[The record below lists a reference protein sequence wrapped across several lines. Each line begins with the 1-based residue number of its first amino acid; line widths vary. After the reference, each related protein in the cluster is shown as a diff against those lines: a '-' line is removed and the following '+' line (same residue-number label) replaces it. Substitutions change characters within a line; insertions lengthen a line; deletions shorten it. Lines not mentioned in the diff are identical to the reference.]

1 MDIRLFLLMIPCWY
15 LWGFFG
21 FFLNITTLVLIQLYL
36 GTGILVETIVVVDIL
51 VGFFSQLARLC
62 CWCDCWIFEYCF
74 FTLNVLVFRCCVQSF
89 CCRVDELVL
98 RGVLTVVLWL
108 YRCFVEVFW
117 RRLNNFNR
125 GAVRV
130 EGTIYFFFS
139 LQSYGPLPKV
149 MQPTLARLGNI
160 KRQ

>member
-21 FFLNITTLVLIQLYL
+21 GFFNITTLVLIQLYL

-51 VGFFSQLARLC
+51 VVFFSQLSRLC